1 MKATDL
7 KFVKKLVV
15 NGDHFMKTSNLK
27 FYHLVKCSTNAG
39 QFFKKPMSFQTRID
53 FQFRDM
59 DML

>member
-27 FYHLVKCSTNAG
+27 FYHFVKCSTNAG
-39 QFFKKPMSFQTRID
+39 QYFKKPMSFQT
-53 FQFRDM
+53 
-59 DML
+59 